1 MPPGVNEFFDWLKDF
16 SSSPWFYLIIFT
28 VALLDSILPI
38 VPSETLVII
47 GGVAAGGSAVEGSLN
62 VALVIAC
69 GAAGAFCGDNLSYE
83 IGSRA
88 SGAAMRR
95 FARTASGRAR
105 YDKVVE
111 QIHERGGL
119 LLVTARFIPGGRT
132 ILTLACGIT
141 GQPRAWFARWASIA
155 AAIWATYAAM
165 LGYLGGRT
173 FQDNHTLA
181 FGVAFGTAVSVT
193 VVIEAV
199 RWALKRRAGD
209 AA

>member
-141 GQPRAWFARWASIA
+141 GQPRAWFVRWATIA

>member
-47 GGVAAGGSAVEGSLN
+47 GGVAAGGSAADGSLN

-69 GAAGAFCGDNLSYE
+69 GALGAFCGDNLSYE

-88 SGAAMRR
+88 SGSVMRR
-95 FARTASGRAR
+95 FSRTASGRAR
-105 YDKVVE
+105 YDKVVG

-141 GQPRAWFARWASIA
+141 GQPRRWFVRWASVA
-155 AAIWATYAAM
+155 AAIWAAYAAM

-199 RWALKRRAGD
+199 RWALKRRAGE
-209 AA
+209 

>member
-1 MPPGVNEFFDWLKDF
+1 
-16 SSSPWFYLIIFT
+16 
-28 VALLDSILPI
+28 
-38 VPSETLVII
+38 
-47 GGVAAGGSAVEGSLN
+47 
-62 VALVIAC
+62 
-69 GAAGAFCGDNLSYE
+69 
-83 IGSRA
+83 
-88 SGAAMRR
+88 
-95 FARTASGRAR
+95 
-105 YDKVVE
+105 VVG

-141 GQPRAWFARWASIA
+141 GQPRRWFVRWASIA

-199 RWALKRRAGD
+199 RWALKRRAGE
-209 AA
+209 

>member
-1 MPPGVNEFFDWLKDF
+1 MPPGVNEFLDWLKDF

>member
-47 GGVAAGGSAVEGSLN
+47 GGVAAGGSAVDGSLN

-69 GAAGAFCGDNLSYE
+69 AAAGAFCGDNVSYE

-88 SGAAMRR
+88 SGAAMRG
-95 FARTASGRAR
+95 FSRTASGRAR
-105 YDKVVE
+105 YDKVVG

-132 ILTLACGIT
+132 ILTLACGVT
-141 GQPRAWFARWASIA
+141 GQPRPWFVRWASIA
-155 AAIWATYAAM
+155 AAIWAAYAAM

-199 RWALKRRAGD
+199 RWALKRRAGE
-209 AA
+209 

>member
-141 GQPRAWFARWASIA
+141 GQPRAWFVRWASIA